1 MDRINRLFSAVFV
14 GALALSWSTTSLTAD
29 STMKIADAT
38 AVFNQWIAAYQTR
51 NIDKLMA
58 VFDKSLVYSSQGE
71 GDQTF
76 NELKTSYLSYFASRS
91 APTRWKAT
99 AKEIHAQAGMA
110 VVVSIW
116 EERDKDNPK
125 EILSRLRSIDVF
137 KRTPAGWKI
146 VRTINYSEPN

>member
-1 MDRINRLFSAVFV
+1 MNWFAKLA
-14 GALALSWSTTSLTAD
+14 GPALALLMALTWSIGVAAAD
-29 STMKIADAT
+29 SAMRLADAS

-51 NIDKLMA
+51 NIDKLMS

-76 NELKTSYLSYFASRS
+76 NELKASYLNYFASRS

-99 AKEIHAQAGMA
+99 AKEIHAQSGLA

-116 EERDKDNPK
+116 EEHDRDNPK

-146 VRTINYSEPN
+146 VRTINYTEPN

>member
-1 MDRINRLFSAVFV
+1 MKPLRTLAGILAMSALFATSATTTAAD
-14 GALALSWSTTSLTAD
+14 GA
-29 STMKIADAT
+29 MKLADAT

-58 VFDKSLVYSSQGE
+58 VFDKSLIYSSQGE

-76 NELKTSYLSYFASRS
+76 SELKASYLSYFASRS
-91 APTRWKAT
+91 SPTRWKAT
-99 AKEIHAQAGMA
+99 AKEIHAQAGLA

-116 EERDKDNPK
+116 EESEKATPS
-125 EILSRLRSIDVF
+125 EIVSRLRSIDVF
-137 KRTPAGWKI
+137 KRTPGGWKI

>member
-1 MDRINRLFSAVFV
+1 MKRFRTLAAVLAAMA
-14 GALALSWSTTSLTAD
+14 ALIGSTAKATAAD
-29 STMKIADAT
+29 TAMKLADAT

-51 NIDKLMA
+51 NVDKIMA
-58 VFDKSLVYSSQGE
+58 VFDKNLVYSSQGE

-76 NELKTSYLSYFASRS
+76 NELKASYVSYFASRS
-91 APTRWKAT
+91 SPTRWKAT
-99 AKEIHAQAGMA
+99 AKEIHAQAGLA

-116 EERDKDNPK
+116 EETEKANPG
-125 EILSRLRSIDVF
+125 EMVSRLRSIDVF